1 MTTTIRPAY
10 TNRDFAGL
18 KSELSNFVKNT
29 NLAVWSDFFQS
40 NLGVVLIDMLAYIG
54 DIESFGQDSVAVE
67 TFLSTCKR
75 YESALAFAK
84 SVGYVPRPRTAASA
98 PCRSVS
104 IPTTLVTNGGIV
116 RAGGVLTSDAGLSYE
131 LLAPV
136 TVPIGATSINLS
148 VVEGVSR
155 SETLT
160 PTNSK
165 NQVFT
170 SAEGNVADASWE
182 VWVGPTTNPL
192 NLWTQ
197 VDFVQLES
205 TPTQTYSVAFDAA
218 GRLVVTFGDDAAG
231 QIPTQTITVRYRTCA
246 GSAGNTSAGSIN
258 GNLIADV
265 TGGGTASV
273 PFQNYDASS
282 AASGGTSLQ
291 SGEVVGTTTG
301 LSVTSSFVLSKPP
314 LVAGQV
320 NIVITLP
327 GAGGSITLKDDSAG
341 AWTVIANTTIYT
353 LMSSALSYSSA
364 VGSLTFD
371 APLPAGVPIIA
382 DYYFY
387 PAPDEN
393 AVVILGAAT
402 GGEDAESLTE
412 LRTTIPAYIRS
423 QDRLVTLSDYQS
435 QLTRVAGV
443 ALSYA
448 ELWVA
453 SYTGNVVNLY
463 AWSAEPVTFFS
474 QDDFGGTASA
484 LYTRYTPISTATVRA
499 IQQFVRDR
507 TLLTVHHVVYQPDIL
522 WVDVY
527 LGDVN
532 YDGRYAR
539 AQVMTA
545 ITQAI
550 VAVFQD
556 SSGFAIRLSDLYR
569 ACENA
574 LGVNH
579 FELLRITTGYRSEDS
594 APEELGATL
603 ANPSVSGTLSY
614 RRITP
619 GTVVVTIP
627 QGAADIVLKDLSGD
641 GTLEITSGPGALI
654 SATVDYVTGAVAI
667 TFTANLVSG
676 FTWYATYRDVVADYR
691 ADQNVVI
698 NNLPNDGGDLWPPS
712 DTSPA
717 TAYPA
722 TPPYKDGLPITAG
735 PYTSGTPLTY
745 NPLRDVLIDRVVLTA
760 NFYDDTYLY
769 DDEIYYDS
777 TGVTVGTVR
786 CINLRSLRLNPVSG

>member
-10 TNRDFAGL
+10 TNRDFSGMKA
-18 KSELSNFVKNT
+18 ELSNFVKNT
-29 NLAVWSDFFQS
+29 NLPVWSDFFQS
-40 NLGVVLIDMLAYIG
+40 NLGVLLIDMLAYVG

-98 PCRSVS
+98 PCRSVT
-104 IPTTLVTNGGIV
+104 IPTTLVTNGGTV

-131 LLAPV
+131 LLEPV
-136 TVPIGATSINLS
+136 VVPIGATAINLS

-155 SETLT
+155 SETLA

-165 NQVFT
+165 NQTFT

-182 VWVGPTTNPL
+182 VWVGPTTNPN

-205 TPTQTYSVAFDAA
+205 TPTQTYSIAFDAA

-231 QIPTQTITVRYRTCA
+231 QIPTQTVTVRYRTCSGA
-246 GSAGNTSAGSIN
+246 AGNTSAGSIN
-258 GNLIADV
+258 GSLTADV
-265 TGGGTASV
+265 TGGGTASI

-282 AASGGTSLQ
+282 VSSGGSTLQ

-301 LSVTSSFVLSKPP
+301 ISVTSTFILAKTPT
-314 LVAGQV
+314 VAGQV

-327 GAGGSITLKDDSAG
+327 GAGGSFTLKDDSAG
-341 AWTVIANTTIYT
+341 AWTVVANTTIYT
-353 LMSSALSYSSA
+353 LASGAFTYSSG
-364 VGSLTFD
+364 VGSLTFNL
-371 APLPAGVPIIA
+371 PLPAGAPIVA
-382 DYYFY
+382 DYYYY
-387 PAPDEN
+387 PAPNDN
-393 AVVILGAAT
+393 AVVVIGAAT

-423 QDRLVTLSDYQS
+423 QDRLVTIADYRS

-463 AWSAEPVTFFS
+463 AWSAEPVTFLA
-474 QDDFGGTASA
+474 QDDFGGTAA
-484 LYTRYTPISTATVRA
+484 AAYTRYTPISTGTVRN

-527 LGDVN
+527 LGNVT

-545 ITQAI
+545 VTQAV

-556 SSGFAIRLSDLYR
+556 ADGFSIRLSDIYR
-569 ACENA
+569 AGENA
-574 LGVNH
+574 LGVKH
-579 FELLRITTGYRSEDS
+579 FEILRLTVGYRSESS
-594 APEELGATL
+594 APEEMGVTA
-603 ANPSVSGTLSY
+603 ANPSVSGTLSF
-614 RRITP
+614 RRVTP
-619 GTVVVTIP
+619 GSVVVTIP
-627 QGAADIVLKDLSGD
+627 QGGANIVLADTSGD
-641 GTLEITSGPGALI
+641 GTLVITSGPGALV

-667 TFTANLVSG
+667 TFTAPLTSG
-676 FTWYATYRDVVADYR
+676 FSWYATYRDVVYDYR
-691 ADQNVVI
+691 ANQNVII
-698 NNLPNDGGDLWPPS
+698 NELSSAGGDLWPPS
-712 DTSPA
+712 DTAPPA
-717 TAYPA
+717 AYPA
-722 TPPYKDGLPITAG
+722 TPPYKDGLPLTAG
-735 PYTSGTPLTY
+735 PYTSLTPVTY
-745 NPLRDVLIDRVVLTA
+745 APLQDILIDRVVLTA

-777 TGVTVGTVR
+777 SGAPPGVVR
-786 CINLRSLRLNPVSG
+786 AINLRSLRFNPTAG